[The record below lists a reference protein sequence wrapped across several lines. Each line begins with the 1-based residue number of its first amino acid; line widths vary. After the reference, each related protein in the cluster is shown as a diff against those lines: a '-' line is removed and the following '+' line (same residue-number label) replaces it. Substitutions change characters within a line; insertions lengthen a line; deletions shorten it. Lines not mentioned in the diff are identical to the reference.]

1 MSTPNEPDNTQ
12 NAGASGPA
20 RGAVVPPWQRG
31 QGESGSRTQTAPVNG
46 AGSDNSGTD
55 KAADVNGEGPI
66 SEGPTQP
73 YNTDIT
79 GDQPT
84 NELRRDPSQRP
95 AGPPPRG
102 VVSADDV
109 DTEVHESRDA
119 PTTRI
124 EPPAPVTKL
133 DNPPSG
139 PIQVTPPAPN
149 TPAPK
154 PGTPNPDAPTSGEA
168 PKASGG
174 PSQQNG
180 SQQNGPQ
187 QDGPG
192 AGPDNPVGLGKQAG
206 PPPAQPP
213 NGPQGRPVP
222 PPPPAGAGPQRPGQ
236 NPTTGPQ
243 PAIRGQGPGTG
254 PQPVIRPQGPGTGP
268 QPVLAKPGPGG
279 QGPHAPG
286 PHGPGPQGP
295 GAQRPTPPVPPAPP
309 KRFAESPT
317 THIERRDLPGEELP
331 NLDKIHHVDD
341 DAERAALAA
350 GHRQAPVQ
358 VGGAGGVRAA
368 VQVRRIDPWA
378 TFKVSAV
385 LAVVGFF
392 IWMIAVAVLY
402 LVLGGM
408 GVWDQLNSSF
418 NTLTTDG
425 TASDSDVIGTG
436 SVFFWSG
443 LIGAISAV
451 LITAL
456 ATVGS
461 YIYNICADLVGGVEI
476 TIADL
481 D

>member
-12 NAGASGPA
+12 KAGASGPA

-31 QGESGSRTQTAPVNG
+31 QGESCNSRTQTAPGNDR
-46 AGSDNSGTD
+46 AGND
-55 KAADVNGEGPI
+55 KAGRSKAGDVNGEGPI

-73 YNTDIT
+73 YATDIN

-102 VVSADDV
+102 VVSVDDV
-109 DTEVHESRDA
+109 DTEVHESRDI

-133 DNPPSG
+133 DNPTSG
-139 PIQVTPPAPN
+139 QIPAATDTKKSGTPDTDAPAP
-149 TPAPK
+149 
-154 PGTPNPDAPTSGEA
+154 GEA
-168 PKASGG
+168 PKVSGG
-174 PSQQNG
+174 PA
-180 SQQNGPQ
+180 Q

-192 AGPDNPVGLGKQAG
+192 PQPVIAATGPDKPVGLGTQAG

-213 NGPQGRPVP
+213 NGAQGRPVP
-222 PPPPAGAGPQRPGQ
+222 PPPPGAGPQRPGQ

-243 PAIRGQGPGTG
+243 PAIRPQGPGTG
-254 PQPVIRPQGPGTGP
+254 PQPAIRPQGPGTGP
-268 QPVLAKPGPGG
+268 QPVLASPGPGG
-279 QGPHAPG
+279 QGPQVPG
-286 PHGPGPQGP
+286 PHGPGAQGPGPHGP

-350 GHRQAPVQ
+350 GHRSAPVQ

-378 TFKVSAV
+378 AFKVSAV

-425 TASDSDVIGTG
+425 SGGDSDVIGTG

>member
-12 NAGASGPA
+12 KAGASGPA

-31 QGESGSRTQTAPVNG
+31 QGESGNSRTQTAPVNG
-46 AGSDNSGTD
+46 AGSDNSGRD
-55 KAADVNGEGPI
+55 KAADVNGEGLI

-73 YNTDIT
+73 YNTDIN

-109 DTEVHESRDA
+109 DTEVHESRDI

-133 DNPPSG
+133 DNPTSG
-139 PIQVTPPAPN
+139 QIPAAAVAPN
-149 TPAPK
+149 TDAPAP
-154 PGTPNPDAPTSGEA
+154 GEA
-168 PKASGG
+168 PKGSSG
-174 PSQQNG
+174 PAQQG
-180 SQQNGPQ
+180 APGPQ
-187 QDGPG
+187 QVTAA
-192 AGPDNPVGLGKQAG
+192 AGPDKPVGTQAG
-206 PPPAQPP
+206 PAPAQPP
-213 NGPQGRPVP
+213 HGPQGRPVP
-222 PPPPAGAGPQRPGQ
+222 PPPQAGAGPQRPGQ

-243 PAIRGQGPGTG
+243 PAIRPQGPGTG
-254 PQPVIRPQGPGTGP
+254 PQPAIRPQGPGTGP
-268 QPVLAKPGPGG
+268 QPVLAQPGPAG
-279 QGPHAPG
+279 QAPGSPGPG
-286 PHGPGPQGP
+286 PHGQGAQGP
-295 GAQRPTPPVPPAPP
+295 GAQRPAPPVPPAPP
-309 KRFAESPT
+309 KRFAKSPT

-350 GHRQAPVQ
+350 GHRSAPVQ

-425 TASDSDVIGTG
+425 SGGDSDVIGTG